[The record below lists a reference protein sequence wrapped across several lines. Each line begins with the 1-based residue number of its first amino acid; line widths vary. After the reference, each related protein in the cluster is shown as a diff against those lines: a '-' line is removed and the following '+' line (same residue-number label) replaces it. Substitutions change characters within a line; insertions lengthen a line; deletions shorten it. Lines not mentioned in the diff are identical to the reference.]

1 MDESRDTGNIDVSDD
16 SLTQVKNSKCGIEL
30 QSQSQS
36 QSQTPCETVSEEDA
50 MVSKQLLK
58 EEKKEE
64 KKKEPIEKMT
74 IQSTTF
80 FPSLPKVHHKSFM
93 KKTANNQTNEPPGNP
108 DDIDP
113 VQSFIHHDNS

>member
-1 MDESRDTGNIDVSDD
+1 MHTDESGDSGDSGDSGNAGDTSDY
-16 SLTQVKNSKCGIEL
+16 SLTQAKNSKCEIE
-30 QSQSQS
+30 SQSQS
-36 QSQTPCETVSEEDA
+36 LPTPCETVVEEDA
-50 MVSKQLLK
+50 IISKQPLT
-58 EEKKEE
+58 EEKRKKEE
-64 KKKEPIEKMT
+64 KKKETIEKMA

-113 VQSFIHHDNS
+113 V